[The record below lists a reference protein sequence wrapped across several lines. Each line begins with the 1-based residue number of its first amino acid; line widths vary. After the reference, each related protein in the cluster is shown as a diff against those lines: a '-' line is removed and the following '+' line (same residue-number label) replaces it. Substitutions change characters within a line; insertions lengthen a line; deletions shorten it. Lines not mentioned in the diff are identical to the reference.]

1 MGGTIHMKKGR
12 TITRYILL
20 LSLICLFAGTAAAE
34 PAFSSG
40 DYFSTFTSASL
51 SSSTDAYVQGTV
63 EETVTFIKTTVSG
76 EIQKT
81 EFTNSFASDT
91 PVGLSWRSALS
102 VNSDKESA
110 WVDYSRSGSLPT
122 ISWSSG
128 SESSAR
134 SDGNPRFVRAR

>member
-1 MGGTIHMKKGR
+1 MKKGR

-20 LSLICLFAGTAAAE
+20 LSLICIFTGIAAAE

-40 DYFSTFTSASL
+40 DYFSTITSASL
-51 SSSTDAYVQGTV
+51 SSSTSTYVQGTV
-63 EETVTFIKTTVSG
+63 EETVTFTKTTMSG

-81 EFTNSFASDT
+81 EFTNSFASEN
-91 PVGLSWRSALS
+91 PIGLSWRSSLS

-128 SESSAR
+128 ADSSAR
-134 SDGNPRFVRAR
+134 SEVSPRFSRAR

>member
-1 MGGTIHMKKGR
+1 MKKGR
-12 TITRYILL
+12 TTTRYILL
-20 LSLICLFAGTAAAE
+20 LALIGIFTGIAAAE

-40 DYFSTFTSASL
+40 DYFSTLTTASL
-51 SSSTDAYVQGTV
+51 SSSTNTYVQGTV
-63 EETVTFIKTTVSG
+63 EESVTFIKTTVSG

-91 PVGLSWRSALS
+91 PMGLSWRSALS

-110 WVDYSRSGSLPT
+110 WVDYARSGSLPS
-122 ISWSSG
+122 ISWSSA
-128 SESSAR
+128 SEGSAR